1 MRTVSYRDVAILL
14 GGKEN
19 KLIAALDKVTSG
31 LLLGGVFKFED
42 LLSWFDAKTD
52 FVRLSHELLG
62 SLSENRRSLR
72 RFSRTQRIEAAHT
85 VIVMTAFFEA
95 LGEFDLPLTLKLKA
109 DQQQDLFG
117 AEIQTIGWWLIDSSV
132 LPDPTQPYATNTGRV
147 ASRYADMCTRLGVL
161 VEALWAWN
169 QLGEVH
175 REKLSAQ
182 LRILPERAFARYQ
195 DLFRRLVA
203 DYPEVACWSN
213 LIEHEATR
221 HEMRASL
228 TGLEQMLADIAAGR
242 SPERRR
248 TALAR
253 AYRAL
258 LAEPVLAPDDVP
270 PELNLPTVEQA
281 YVNPR
286 FRVREVDR
294 AGNPSRESW
303 WKEVGD
309 AGDIQRFLVGHL
321 TSPRATRAP
330 LVVLG
335 QPGSGKSML
344 TKVLAA
350 RLPAT
355 DFMPVRVEL
364 RDVPAE
370 ADVQEQI
377 EHAVRLAT
385 GERVQWPDLA
395 QAAGDALPVI
405 LLDGFDELL
414 QATGVHQTDYLAKVS
429 QFQKR
434 EADQE
439 RPVAVVVTTRT
450 AVADL
455 ARFPEESVALRL
467 EPFDD
472 NQIKLWVGTW
482 NSVNT
487 DVALDADS
495 VLTYS
500 ELAEQP
506 LLLLMLAL
514 YDADGN
520 ALRNEG
526 PISRSAL
533 YERLLMRFAYREV
546 AKHCP
551 GHRDEEVARRAELEL
566 RRLSVVA
573 FAMFNRGT
581 QWITQDV
588 LNEDL
593 AALGAAGQADSTGMR
608 RSLSGAE
615 LAIGRFFF
623 IHRARAQQAGKQIST
638 YEFLHATFGEYL
650 VARMT
655 WHEIRVV
662 AAKANVADVSIFEQ
676 GLVDDS
682 ALYAFLSFAP
692 LASRGPVVT
701 FLIQMADQL
710 STDGRKEIAAV
721 LIRLFR
727 TAHDPRRERGRS
739 RYEPLSLSVPRRHA
753 AYSANLVIVIT
764 ALLGRVRGS
773 QLFGTREDVVVHWM
787 REALLWRSQLAY
799 YDMIDNLALRRIWH
813 ENERDIELRLGVA
826 DRGVVDP
833 QWSHPNE
840 LLPGSKKL
848 HWTFYRE
855 ATITKRQNFFCS
867 PGDDHLVHLLEPVMK
882 YVGDATN
889 MYVAF
894 DATEHRA
901 LGNVLLQAL
910 LSPVKESTKAARSL
924 TYLWC
929 AHLLDGHQLKLVID
943 RIRTDADVPA
953 DVIVE
958 ILEDCLA
965 KQQVPVEPLLRC
977 AMATLGRD
985 RTMDQ
990 RLLRVVD
997 RLLIGLGGA
1006 VGLLLE
1012 CQLRL
1017 FDLDYHQREPFTAE
1031 EWQRTSREFI
1041 ESGQRPDLAK
1051 RARWMW
1057 NELGS

>member
-14 GGKEN
+14 GGRQN
-19 KLIAALDKVTSG
+19 KLIAALDKITSG
-31 LLLGGVFKFED
+31 VLLGGMVKVED
-42 LLSWFDAKTD
+42 LLSWFDAKSD
-52 FVRLSHELLG
+52 FVRLSNDLLG
-62 SLSENRRSLR
+62 HLSENRRSLR

-85 VIVMTAFFEA
+85 VIVMAAFFET
-95 LGEFDLPLTLKLKA
+95 LDEFDLPVKLKLSAHDQKQVFGTESTSGVGRWLA
-109 DQQQDLFG
+109 DPG
-117 AEIQTIGWWLIDSSV
+117 V
-132 LPDPTQPYATNTGRV
+132 LPDPAQPYTANVKRV
-147 ASRYADMCTRLGVL
+147 AKRYTEMIVELSSLVL
-161 VEALWAWN
+161 EVSVGGALD
-169 QLGEVH
+169 EVH
-175 REKLSAQ
+175 REKLYAQ
-182 LRILPERAFARYQ
+182 LRLVPQRARARYE
-195 DLFRRLVA
+195 DHFRALVA
-203 DYPEVACWSN
+203 DYPEVACWAN

-221 HEMRASL
+221 HEVRTSL
-228 TGLEQMLADIAAGR
+228 EGLERMLAEVVAGR

-248 TALAR
+248 AALSR
-253 AYRAL
+253 AYRSL
-258 LAEPVLAPDDVP
+258 LKEPVLPSDDIP
-270 PELNLPTVEQA
+270 AELSLPAVERA

-286 FRVREVDR
+286 FRVRVVDR
-294 AGNPSRESW
+294 DSNPSRESW
-303 WKEVGD
+303 WTEADD
-309 AGDIQRFLVGHL
+309 AGDVQRFLVGHL

-370 ADVQEQI
+370 ADIQEQI

-429 QFQKR
+429 RFQQR
-434 EADQE
+434 EADQD

-450 AVADL
+450 AVAEL
-455 ARFPEESVALRL
+455 ARFPEESVAVRL

-472 NQIKLWVGTW
+472 SQIRLWVRMW
-482 NSVNT
+482 NAENT
-487 DVALDADS
+487 SIEPLDVDS
-495 VLTYS
+495 VLTYR

-520 ALRNEG
+520 ALREEG

-546 AKHCP
+546 AKHCVGYP
-551 GHRDEEVARRAELEL
+551 EEDLRRRAELEL

-581 QWITQDV
+581 QWITQDA
-588 LNEDL
+588 LNDDFT
-593 AALGAAGQADSTGMR
+593 ALGVTRQSESAGMR

-615 LAIGRFFF
+615 LAIGKFFF
-623 IHRARAQQAGKQIST
+623 IHRARAHQADQQVST

-655 WHEIRVV
+655 WHEIRVL
-662 AAKANVADVSIFEQ
+662 AAKAYVSDTSFFDQ

-692 LASRGPVVT
+692 LASRGPVVR
-701 FLIQMADQL
+701 FLAQMAEQVP
-710 STDGRKEIAAV
+710 SNERQEIAAV
-721 LIRLFR
+721 LIRLLR
-727 TAHDPRRERGRS
+727 TAHDQRRERGGS
-739 RYEPLSLSVPRRHA
+739 RYEPLALSVPRRCA
-753 AYSANLVIVIT
+753 AYSVNLVIAIT

-773 QLFGTREDVVVHWM
+773 QLFGRGEDVVVRWM
-787 REALLWRSQLAY
+787 KEALLWRSQFDY
-799 YDMIDNLALRRIWH
+799 YDTIDILALRRVWH
-813 ENERDIELRLGVA
+813 ENERDIELSL
-826 DRGVVDP
+826 DITKHRGVDP
-833 QWSHPNE
+833 MWSHPRE
-840 LLPGSKKL
+840 LRSGSSTR
-848 HWTFYRE
+848 WTRYRD
-855 ATITKRQNFFCS
+855 ATLSNRQNFFCS
-867 PGDDHLVHLLEPVMK
+867 PGDDHLAHLVEPLTM
-882 YVGDATN
+882 YVGDAAN
-889 MYVAF
+889 LYVSFDETDYRAF
-894 DATEHRA
+894 
-901 LGNVLLQAL
+901 GNVLLQAV
-910 LSPVKESTKAARSL
+910 LSPVTDSTRDFRSW

-929 AHLLDGHQLKLVID
+929 VRLLDGHQLRLIID
-943 RIRTDADVPA
+943 RIRTDRDIPA
-953 DVIVE
+953 GVVAE
-958 ILEDCLA
+958 IIEACLP
-965 KQQVPVEPLLRC
+965 VRPPVEPLVRC
-977 AMATLGRD
+977 VMDTLGRD
-985 RTMDQ
+985 PA
-990 RLLRVVD
+990 VD
-997 RLLIGLGGA
+997 D
-1006 VGLLLE
+1006 GLLGILDLLLDDTWPFELRLE

-1017 FDLDYHQREPFTAE
+1017 FDLDYHQRTPFIGGAWKE
-1031 EWQRTSREFI
+1031 AARKFI

-1057 NELGS
+1057 RQLDE